1 MLRRSAVHA
10 LKALLELA
18 QDPAQWRSVRDLAQ
32 AQGLPEPMLE
42 QVVLRLRRA
51 GLVVARRGRQ
61 GGYRLGAAAE
71 AVSLAAV
78 LAAVG
83 ARPQRSRQAL
93 PPPWTGQDDDLDG
106 LDASEGARRA
116 GDQVTQALDRRLQ
129 QAVQRELA
137 ALTLADLAH
146 DLSSARAALSEEG
159 GLLLG

>member
-1 MLRRSAVHA
+1 MLRRGAIQA

-18 QDPAQWRSVRDLAQ
+18 QDPGQWRSVRDLAQ
-32 AQGLPEPMLE
+32 AQDLPEPMLE
-42 QVVLRLRRA
+42 QLVLRLRRA

-61 GGYRLGAAAE
+61 GGYRLGAAAQ
-71 AVSLAAV
+71 AIPLAAV
-78 LAAVG
+78 LAAV
-83 ARPQRSRQAL
+83 ATRPEPSLHSQGPPSTPQAIDPEEL
-93 PPPWTGQDDDLDG
+93 E
-106 LDASEGARRA
+106 SNESARRA

-129 QAVQRELA
+129 QAVERELA

>member
-1 MLRRSAVHA
+1 MLRRGAVQA

-18 QDPAQWRSVRDLAQ
+18 QAPTQWRSVRDLAQ

-42 QVVLRLRRA
+42 QVLLRLRRA
-51 GLVVARRGRQ
+51 ELVVARRGRQ

-71 AVSLAAV
+71 AIPLAAV
-78 LAAVG
+78 LAAV
-83 ARPQRSRQAL
+83 ATRPESSREA
-93 PPPWTGQDDDLDG
+93 PTPPWTGQDDDPDG
-106 LDASEGARRA
+106 VDPREGARRA